1 MDSRSRSRSKDRTNA
16 AREYSRP
23 PRAYT
28 RGSSYTAGGQQRG
41 GQPTAQDLFAQA
53 DTNHDGVLNQ
63 EEFTRFIAT
72 SAGREALSRSR
83 SGSPPASINVA
94 GPDENKAAIQ
104 HIQIAIQM
112 GEEVV
117 QQMRQQGLDGEVD
130 ELR

>member
-1 MDSRSRSRSKDRTNA
+1 M
-16 AREYSRP
+16 
-23 PRAYT
+23 
-28 RGSSYTAGGQQRG
+28 
-41 GQPTAQDLFAQA
+41 
-53 DTNHDGVLNQ
+53 
-63 EEFTRFIAT
+63 AT

-130 ELR
+130 ELRSMIDLLNKPLRAGPLSQDGLEDVIEEAQALIAKLLTFGAR